1 MKELINDL
9 TCQEC
14 GAHGDDIPFPVFP
27 LTNHK
32 FGEICADC
40 ETKIHNNKQGAK

>member
-27 LTNHK
+27 LTEKK
-32 FGEICADC
+32 FGEICVECD
-40 ETKIHNNKQGAK
+40 EKIYNKEGNN